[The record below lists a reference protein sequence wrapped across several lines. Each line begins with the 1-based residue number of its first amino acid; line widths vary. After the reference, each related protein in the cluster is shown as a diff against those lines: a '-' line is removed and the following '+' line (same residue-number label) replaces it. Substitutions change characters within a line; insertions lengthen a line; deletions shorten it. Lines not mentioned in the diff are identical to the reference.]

1 MLVSDWK
8 SVIGQARFMT
18 HFVES
23 VHGVR
28 IRMWDPI
35 FYIFNID
42 KSVRIWKMGQSN
54 ESEPSKMGSK

>member
-1 MLVSDWK
+1 
-8 SVIGQARFMT
+8 MT

-28 IRMWDPI
+28 IRMWDPV
-35 FYIFNID
+35 FYIFNIY

-54 ESEPSKMGSK
+54 ELEPSKTGSK